1 MEYDGK
7 VNIQLEHSLD
17 NFEPPSYFHR
27 GDILIKSLHSGA
39 YSIDEGSVNHENYVK
54 LKNLARDNGNYKM
67 KATIKTSDGKANYF
81 NTFVKAVRKDFI
93 FFFFLLNVLPLNLG
107 EIFFF
112 FFSVHY

>member
-93 FFFFLLNVLPLNLG
+93 FFFF
-107 EIFFF
+107 
-112 FFSVHY
+112 Y